1 MKFFFDLLPVL
12 LFFVVYKVGGIYAA
26 TAAAIAASGAQLGWA
41 LLRRRRADPMQW
53 VTLAIIGVFGGA
65 TLVLRDPTFIKWKP
79 TVLYWLFAVVLFTS
93 ATVFKRNLLEAMM
106 KGQIGLPAGVW
117 RTLNLAWATFFAAL
131 GAANL
136 YVAFHYA
143 ESTWVNFK
151 AFGTTGLLLAFALA
165 QGLFLARHVEEKGEG

>member
-12 LFFVVYKVGGIYAA
+12 LFFAVYKVGGIYAA
-26 TAAAIAASGAQLGWA
+26 TGAAIAAACSQIGWA
-41 LLRRRRADPMQW
+41 LVRHRRAEPMQW
-53 VTLAIIGVFGGA
+53 VSLGVIVVFGGA
-65 TLVLRDPTFIKWKP
+65 TLVLRDTTFIKWKP
-79 TVLYWLFAVVLFTS
+79 TVLYWLFAVVLVTS

-106 KGQIGLPAGVW
+106 KNQIGLPPAVW
-117 RTLNLAWATFFAAL
+117 RNLNLAWATFFAAL

-136 YVAFHYA
+136 YVAFHYR

-165 QGLFLARHVEEKGEG
+165 QGVFLARHVEEKEQG